1 MRGSHSKVLQIL
13 SKWQCRVSKCSQN
26 AHKVLTE
33 VPFPKSCKYHKH
45 IRFRLQLA
53 ARAVEKEGFEVPLV
67 MPYIYIYIF
76 HFFDPSPWEATVA
89 TFKGGIPIPL
99 ILPEKKLRVLGVQ
112 QKVTQTAAN
121 TRRNG
126 GHPLEW
132 NIIYKWLIKL
142 IPYV

>member
-1 MRGSHSKVLQIL
+1 M
-13 SKWQCRVSKCSQN
+13 
-26 AHKVLTE
+26 
-33 VPFPKSCKYHKH
+33 
-45 IRFRLQLA
+45 
-53 ARAVEKEGFEVPLV
+53 
-67 MPYIYIYIF
+67 
-76 HFFDPSPWEATVA
+76 A